1 MYFDFDDRYADV
13 EPVGRAIN
21 LRDGVGVSV
30 LVHAIIVA
38 VLLYAPLFISFP
50 QPAEESDIV
59 QLQQTPP
66 PRDEPRFVF
75 VEPLVDTRAERAPE
89 RAEMSDMDRRARSV
103 ERPPALENPLP
114 FARGNSAERVEAR
127 PEERARGRG
136 LAETP
141 APDAPPAVE
150 TPPAPAPDDTAREG
164 RLAMQQPPRQA
175 TPPPGGQLGD
185 ALRNLQRYV
194 DGESFDNQR
203 GGTQE
208 FGPAI
213 QFDTK
218 GVEFGPWIR
227 RFVAQVKR
235 NWFVPYA
242 AMSLR
247 GRVVITFNVHRNGA
261 ITDVTVIG
269 PSAVESFN
277 LAARNALLASNPTA
291 PLPPEY
297 PDDKAF
303 FTVTFFYNESP
314 DGRPPQGQ

>member
-1 MYFDFDDRYADV
+1 MYFDFDDRYSDV

-21 LRDGVGVSV
+21 LRDGVVVSIV
-30 LVHAIIVA
+30 VHAFIISI
-38 VLLYAPLFISFP
+38 LIFAPQYL
-50 QPAEESDIV
+50 PAFRAEPEDDIV
-59 QLQQTPP
+59 KLHQEPQQ
-66 PRDEPRFVF
+66 EKPRFVF
-75 VEPLVDTRAERAPE
+75 VQPRIDTPAPKPPE
-89 RAEMSDMDRRARSV
+89 RAEMSDMDRQARNR
-103 ERPPALENPLP
+103 ERPPAMENPLP
-114 FARGNSAERVEAR
+114 YSRGNSTERAEAT

-136 LAETP
+136 PAEEP
-141 APDAPPAVE
+141 APPAPPAVE
-150 TPPAPAPDDTAREG
+150 TPTTPDPNAQG
-164 RLAMQQPPRQA
+164 RMAVQQPPRQQQ
-175 TPPPGGQLGD
+175 PPPGGKLGD

-194 DGESFDNQR
+194 DQDSFDNPR

-247 GRVVITFNVHRNGA
+247 GRVVITFFVHRNGA
-261 ITDVTVIG
+261 VTDVTIIS
-269 PSAVESFN
+269 PSSVDSFN
-277 LAARNALLASNPTA
+277 LAARNALLASNPTE

-314 DGRPPQGQ
+314 DGRTPQQ

>member
-1 MYFDFDDRYADV
+1 MYFDFDDRYSDV

-21 LRDGVGVSV
+21 LRDGVVASIV
-30 LVHAIIVA
+30 VHAVIVA
-38 VLLYAPLFISFP
+38 ILLFAPQFMPDLRSNP
-50 QPAEESDIV
+50 EEVV
-59 QLQQTPP
+59 QLQQAEKQE
-66 PRDEPRFVF
+66 RPRFVF
-75 VEPLVDTRAERAPE
+75 VQPRIDTPAPKPPP
-89 RAEMSDMDRRARSV
+89 RAEMSDMDRQARNR
-103 ERPPALENPLP
+103 ERPPAMENPLP
-114 FARGNSAERVEAR
+114 YSRGNSAERAEAT

-136 LAETP
+136 PAEEPAPPAPPTVETP
-141 APDAPPAVE
+141 ATPSSSEQGRSAV
-150 TPPAPAPDDTAREG
+150 
-164 RLAMQQPPRQA
+164 QQPQRPQ
-175 TPPPGGQLGD
+175 PPPGGKLGD
-185 ALRNLQRYV
+185 ALRNLQKYV
-194 DGESFDNQR
+194 DQDTFDNQR

-218 GVEFGPWIR
+218 GIEFGPWIR

-247 GRVVITFNVHRNGA
+247 GRVVITFFVHRSGA
-261 ITDVTVIG
+261 LTDVTVIG
-269 PSAVESFN
+269 PSSVESFN
-277 LAARNALLASNPTA
+277 LAARNALLASNPTE

-314 DGRPPQGQ
+314 DGRTPQQ

>member
-1 MYFDFDDRYADV
+1 M
-13 EPVGRAIN
+13 
-21 LRDGVGVSV
+21 
-30 LVHAIIVA
+30 LVHLVA
-38 VLLYAPLFISFP
+38 VGLLIFVPPLLP
-50 QPAEESDIV
+50 ERAATAEEDIV
-59 QLQQTPP
+59 KLASAEEK
-66 PRDEPRFVF
+66 DEPRFVF
-75 VEPLVDTRAERAPE
+75 VQPRLDTPAPKPPE
-89 RAEMSDMDRRARSV
+89 RAELSDIDRQARNV
-103 ERPPALENPLP
+103 MKPPALENPLP
-114 FARGNSAERVEAR
+114 YARGNSAERVEAR

-136 LAETP
+136 PAEEP
-141 APDAPPAVE
+141 APPSPPTVE
-150 TPPAPAPDDTAREG
+150 SPATADPADQGRMAR
-164 RLAMQQPPRQA
+164 QQPQRAQ
-175 TPPPGGQLGD
+175 PPPGGKLGD

-194 DGESFDNQR
+194 DQESFDNQR

-247 GRVVITFNVHRNGA
+247 GRVVITFFVHRSGA
-261 ITDVTVIG
+261 LTDVTVIG
-269 PSAVESFN
+269 PSSVDSFN
-277 LAARNALLASNPTA
+277 LAARNALLASNPTE

-314 DGRPPQGQ
+314 DGRTPQ

>member
-1 MYFDFDDRYADV
+1 MYFDFDGRYSDI

-21 LRDGVGVSV
+21 RRDGVVVSV
-30 LVHAIIVA
+30 VVHAAIIA
-38 VLLYAPLFISFP
+38 VLLWAPQWLP
-50 QPAEESDIV
+50 KRAPNPEADIV
-59 QLQQTPP
+59 RLERPERT
-66 PRDEPRFVF
+66 EAPRFVF
-75 VEPLVDTRAERAPE
+75 VQPKIDIPAPKPPDRAELSDVDRQARAL
-89 RAEMSDMDRRARSV
+89 
-103 ERPPALENPLP
+103 ERPPVIDNPLP
-114 FARGNSAERVEAR
+114 FARGNSSERVEAR
-127 PEERARGRG
+127 NEERARGRG
-136 LAETP
+136 PAETP
-141 APDAPPAVE
+141 APEAPPSVE
-150 TPPAPAPDDTAREG
+150 VPDRNADPSPEG
-164 RLAMQQPPRQA
+164 RLALNKPQPA
-175 TPPPGGQLGD
+175 TPPPGGQLGE

-194 DGESFDNQR
+194 DQESFDNPR
-203 GGTQE
+203 GNLQE

-247 GRVVITFNVHRNGA
+247 GRVIITFYVHRSGA
-261 ITDVTVIG
+261 LTDVTVVS
-269 PSAVESFN
+269 PSSVESFN
-277 LAARNALLASNPTA
+277 LAARNALLSSNPTE

-314 DGRPPQGQ
+314 DGREPPAR